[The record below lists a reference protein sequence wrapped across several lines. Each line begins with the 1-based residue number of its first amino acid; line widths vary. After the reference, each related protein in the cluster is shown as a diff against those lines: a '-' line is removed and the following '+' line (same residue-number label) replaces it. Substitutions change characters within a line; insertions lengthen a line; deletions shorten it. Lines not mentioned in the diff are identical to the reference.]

1 MLDKQN
7 WLNGMRQFQN
17 TTGEC
22 RRKLTALGV
31 LLVMTMQRAADSTG
45 QVVLYTACLAI
56 QFFFLV
62 RS

>member
-56 QFFFLV
+56 
-62 RS
+62 